1 MQIISA
7 SDRLSLHKREDARN
21 RQPAPGMYY
30 EKVYSK
36 IVFYYWSM
44 VLFNVQMSCSSSDK
58 LSIKQTYEETMLKK

>member
-1 MQIISA
+1 MLPEVEKIKQYIKKNRCKQVRRFLQIISV

-36 IVFYYWSM
+36 
-44 VLFNVQMSCSSSDK
+44 
-58 LSIKQTYEETMLKK
+58 